1 MATQLPKSFA
11 THDNWQIIHGQQG
24 QEALRR
30 IKRPHY
36 LQGKLLCMFTF
47 QQSQLH
53 FVMCGQPFII
63 LSTKF

>member
-1 MATQLPKSFA
+1 MATQLPNSFA
-11 THDNWQIIHGQQG
+11 THDNWQLIHGQQG

-47 QQSQLH
+47 QQS
-53 FVMCGQPFII
+53 
-63 LSTKF
+63 